1 MWSFGFLQSVT
12 RLVAVIESKN
22 KDFSTTWS
30 SFALVLTFES
40 CLGIEYW
47 LFGLE
52 FYLASIA
59 IQEKLKGQKATSSLL
74 KRKKNCIFW
83 TVSLIYVLVIAG
95 CSFEQKKINQQNIHD
110 GI

>member
-1 MWSFGFLQSVT
+1 MWVFGFLQSAT
-12 RLVAVIESKN
+12 RLIAVVEANKN
-22 KDFSTTWS
+22 TFSTTWT

-59 IQEKLKGQKATSSLL
+59 IEEKLKGKRAANSLL
-74 KRKKNCIFW
+74 KKKKTCIFW
-83 TVSLIYVLVIAG
+83 TVSFLYVIVIAG
-95 CSFEQKKINQQNIHD
+95 CSFEQKKLN
-110 GI
+110 